1 MRKDG
6 TIGEK
11 NAEDDAKV
19 WEIVAHIRRIKN
31 SNNPDEGII
40 KVLIE
45 DLKNKYNFKWDL
57 DKDQGTYS
65 GSKVWYNGDR
75 KQVDKQGAEVV
86 VDNNVKGDGI
96 ITTSVGAIDLNNF
109 DGLTPKQIKEMV
121 EHYKRNPHTQKPTAK
136 GSTVD
141 TSGVNTTGNN
151 TDDNPKYAGFKNRTS
166 AFAFYEELFTDLGLP
181 NGFFNKE
188 IKNLIRKAPTKRAA
202 LLGLR
207 ETDEWKTRFAGNE
220 QRVKNGLQPI
230 SEAEYIADE
239 RAFHSVMRENG
250 LPQHFYDSP
259 EDYANFIGSNISP
272 EQINKRA
279 QIAGDLLAT
288 KNNPALWA
296 ELKSRGISKG
306 DATAYILDPDKAMPQ
321 IERKIGSA
329 EIGAAMKPAGL
340 DLGGKKKSNKFENS
354 LYDKGITEEQAKEA
368 ALDVA
373 DEDKDWSM
381 LAGRDVND
389 KIQVKDKLGIGGKK
403 VKKWKDE
410 KKHLASEERARFN
423 EKGGGGSMFG
433 NYNL

>member
-11 NAEDDAKV
+11 NAKDDAKV

-31 SNNPDEGII
+31 SNNPDDGII
-40 KVLIE
+40 EVLIG
-45 DLKNKYNFKWDL
+45 DLQDKYNFDWDL

-75 KQVDKQGAEVV
+75 KQVDKQGSEVSPDKQGV
-86 VDNNVKGDGI
+86 VDNNVKGDGVL
-96 ITTSVGAIDLNNF
+96 TTSVGPIDLNNF
-109 DGLTPKQIKEMV
+109 DGLTTKQLKEMV
-121 EHYKRNPHTQKPTAK
+121 EYYKNDPHHMQSNT
-136 GSTVD
+136 D

-151 TDDNPKYAGFKNRTS
+151 TDDNPKYAGFKNRSS
-166 AFAFYEELFTDLGLP
+166 AFDFYNEMFTDLGLP
-181 NGFFNKE
+181 NGFMNKD
-188 IKNLIRKAPTKRAA
+188 IKNMIRKAPTKRSA

-250 LPQHFYDSP
+250 LPEHFYDSP

-272 EQINKRA
+272 EQINQRA
-279 QIAGDLLAT
+279 QIAGDLIAT
-288 KNNPALWA
+288 KNNPQLWA

-321 IERKIGSA
+321 IERKIGASQ
-329 EIGAAMKPAGL
+329 IGAAMKPAGL
-340 DLGGKKKSNKFENS
+340 DIKKGKKFENS
-354 LYDKGITEEQAKEA
+354 LYDKGITEKEAKEA
-368 ALDVA
+368 AMDVSE
-373 DEDKDWSM
+373 EDKDWSM
-381 LAGRDVND
+381 LAGRNVDD
-389 KIQVKDKLGIGGKK
+389 KIQVKDKLDIGGKK

-423 EKGGGGSMFG
+423 EKGGGGTMFG